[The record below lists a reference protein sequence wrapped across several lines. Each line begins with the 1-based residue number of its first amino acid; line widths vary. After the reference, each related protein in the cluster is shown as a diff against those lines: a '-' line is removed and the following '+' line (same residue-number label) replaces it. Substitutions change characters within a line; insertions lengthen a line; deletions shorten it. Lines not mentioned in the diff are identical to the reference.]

1 MPERQEHLQE
11 VRSYLQSHFPA
22 QEWTFSLPRGNG
34 RETYFAH
41 GNEHEYFVKVGAPVE
56 NYGAMAEIGLTPPVL
71 SVGKLE
77 SGVSI
82 LVQSLIAGRMPSRSD
97 FQNELER
104 VAALIHTMHNDPHLQ
119 SVLSPSSSNLHKDAG
134 QQTFQLL
141 LQKWERYKSQVPE
154 VSEVVDDSLA
164 ELALEIGQFSTEGLA
179 ASHNDICNGNWLF
192 ATDGRIYIIDLDSMS
207 LDDPAQDMGALLWWY
222 YPPEMR
228 GHFLEIA
235 GYPYDAEF
243 KRRMRVRMA
252 LHCLHILL
260 PRERSFDVFEPDL
273 FAGSLIDFR
282 AILAGQENP
291 QGYTT

>member
-1 MPERQEHLQE
+1 MLERQEHLQE
-11 VRSYLQSHFPA
+11 VGSYLRSHFPA
-22 QEWTFSLPRGNG
+22 QDWIFSLPRGSG
-34 RETYFAH
+34 RETYFAR
-41 GNEHEYFVKVGAPVE
+41 GNEHVYFVKVGAPVE
-56 NYGAMAEIGLTPPVL
+56 NYLAMAEIGLTPPVL

-82 LVQSLIAGRMPSRSD
+82 LVQSFIAGKMPSRSD

-104 VAALIHTMHNDPHLQ
+104 VAALIHTMHNDPRVQ
-119 SVLSPSSSNLHKDAG
+119 RVLSPSRSSLHMDAG
-134 QQTFQLL
+134 QQAFQFL

-154 VSEVVDDSLA
+154 VSEFVDDSLA

-192 ATDGRIYIIDLDSMS
+192 ASDGRIYIIDLDSMS
-207 LDDPAQDMGALLWWY
+207 LDDPALDMGALLWWY

-228 GHFLEIA
+228 ARFLEIA
-235 GYPYDAEF
+235 GYPYNAEF

-252 LHCLHILL
+252 LHCLQILL
-260 PRERSFDVFEPDL
+260 PREQSFDDFEPGL
-273 FAGSLIDFR
+273 FAASLIDFR
-282 AILAGQENP
+282 AVLDGEENP

>member
-1 MPERQEHLQE
+1 MPERQEHIQE
-11 VRSYLQSHFPA
+11 VRSYLQSHLPA
-22 QEWTFSLPRGNG
+22 QEWTFSLPHGSG
-34 RETYFAH
+34 RETYFVH
-41 GNEHEYFVKVGAPVE
+41 GKEHSYFVKVGAPVE
-56 NYGAMAEIGLTPPVL
+56 NYLAMAEIGLTPPVL

-82 LVQSLIAGRMPSRSD
+82 LVQSFIPGKTPSRSD

-104 VAALIHTMHNDPHLQ
+104 VAALIHIMHNDPRVQ
-119 SVLSPSSSNLHKDAG
+119 SGLPASCSDLHNDAG
-134 QQTFQLL
+134 QLAFQPLL
-141 LQKWERYKSQVPE
+141 RKWEKYKPQVPQ
-154 VSEVVDDSLA
+154 VSTFVDDSLA
-164 ELALEIGQFSTEGLA
+164 ELALEISLFSTAGLA

-192 ATDGRIYIIDLDSMS
+192 ASDSRVYIIDLDSMS
-207 LDDPAQDMGALLWWY
+207 RDDPALDMGALLWWY

-228 GHFLEIA
+228 ARFLEIA
-235 GYPYDAEF
+235 GYSYDDEF

-252 LHCLHILL
+252 LHCLNILL
-260 PRERSFDVFEPDL
+260 PREQSFDEFEPDL

>member
-22 QEWTFSLPRGNG
+22 QEWTFSLPHGSG

-41 GNEHEYFVKVGAPVE
+41 GNENSYFAKVGAPVE
-56 NYGAMAEIGLTPPVL
+56 NYLAMAEIGLTPPVL

-82 LVQSLIAGRMPSRSD
+82 LVQPFIAGKMPSRLD
-97 FQNELER
+97 FQNQLER
-104 VAALIHTMHNDPHLQ
+104 VAEVIHTMHQIQRVQN
-119 SVLSPSSSNLHKDAG
+119 VLSLSSSNLHKDAG
-134 QQTFQLL
+134 QQALQHL

-154 VSEVVDDSLA
+154 VSEFVDGSLA
-164 ELALEIGQFSTEGLA
+164 ELALEISRFSTAGLV

-192 ATDGRIYIIDLDSMS
+192 ASDGRIYIIDLDSMS
-207 LDDPAQDMGALLWWY
+207 RDDPALDMGALLWWY

-228 GHFLEIA
+228 GRFLEMA
-235 GYPYDAEF
+235 GYSYDDEF

-252 LHCLHILL
+252 LHCLNILL
-260 PRERSFDVFEPDL
+260 PREQSFDDFEPDS
-273 FAGSLIDFR
+273 FAESLIDFR
-282 AILAGQENP
+282 AVLAGEENP